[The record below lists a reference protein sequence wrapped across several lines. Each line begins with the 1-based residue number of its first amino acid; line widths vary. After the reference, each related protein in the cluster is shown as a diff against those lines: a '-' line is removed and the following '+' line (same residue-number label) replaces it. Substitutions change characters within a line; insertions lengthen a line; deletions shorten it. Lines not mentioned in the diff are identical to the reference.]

1 MAQVQISPDVALR
14 ETMIE
19 SEQRRNRVLVLAQQL
34 ADAQAENA
42 QLKEQIAVAR
52 APSRDDERKT
62 REQGDD

>member
-19 SEQRRNRVLVLAQQL
+19 SEQRRNRVMVLAQQL

-42 QLKEQIAVAR
+42 QLKEQIRELKDDAR
-52 APSRDDERKT
+52 ETAERS
-62 REQGDD
+62 DL

>member
-19 SEQRRNRVLVLAQQL
+19 SEQRRNRVMVLAQQL

-42 QLKEQIAVAR
+42 QLKERIDELEDEAR
-52 APSRDDERKT
+52 ETAERS
-62 REQGDD
+62 DL